1 MDGQD
6 WKPTVLKRSYT
17 KSEASAKFGK
27 KTIEKRPAT
36 TLSKKLDGDEV
47 VKLLHV
53 SRDIGIAIQQSRT
66 KRDPPMTQKDLAFA
80 CSLQRSVIETFE
92 NGTAIW
98 NGEHARKI
106 GSILGIVL
114 KKPVV

>member
-6 WKPTVLKRSYT
+6 WKPLTLKRTYT

-27 KTIEKRPAT
+27 TTVTKRAPT

-47 VKLLHV
+47 VKPLLV
-53 SRDIGIAIQQSRT
+53 SREIGLAIQQART
-66 KRDPPMTQKDLAFA
+66 KRDPPMTQKDLATA
-80 CSLQRSVIETFE
+80 CSLPKSVVETFE

-98 NGEHARKI
+98 NSEYARKI
-106 GSILGIVL
+106 GIVLGIVI
-114 KKPVV
+114 KKPVT